1 MSAFAETLEPF
12 LVIDTMGD
20 TLTSYKL
27 LQCLS
32 HKSIQPLRFSLPWS
46 DKACLNEIF
55 RHLHLCILK
64 TASLQASKR
73 RFFLLQRTWAAVK
86 RKPVHRLSF
95 FQTNTDVKH
104 VTSSTQLRKP
114 LCRYATNP
122 DINFDQLWFPP
133 CTFQPWWDTPFPKAV
148 PQKIDVESFFLLGV
162 RISKKKTSQSATV
175 GYALLAVNAS
185 EVVVSVIWKQVAPYL
200 PYLGIRS
207 NSMFSSR
214 KTLSGYEGTTDK
226 GAMQPQSTEL
236 TQWNLIPLTSHN
248 YVFSSRSSSCTRK
261 ALFLFVMFFF
271 APQKVGVL
279 QPLWGF
285 MSFLCGVGP
294 RRAIWKSQQQ
304 NDWWIAKL
312 WTKTIF

>member
-73 RFFLLQRTWAAVK
+73 RLFLLQRTWAAVK

-162 RISKKKTSQSATV
+162 RISKKKRTEKTDRCWKMSATFFFRKFRW
-175 GYALLAVNAS
+175 ATFKTLLIFRYTDWLV
-185 EVVVSVIWKQVAPYL
+185 EVLIMAYYTPYIIGQYNLLYTANFEKHCWQVAESARYL
-200 PYLGIRS
+200 IGRASVSKLK
-207 NSMFSSR
+207 FACL
-214 KTLSGYEGTTDK
+214 TLTHRDPK
-226 GAMQPQSTEL
+226 
-236 TQWNLIPLTSHN
+236 
-248 YVFSSRSSSCTRK
+248 
-261 ALFLFVMFFF
+261 
-271 APQKVGVL
+271 
-279 QPLWGF
+279 
-285 MSFLCGVGP
+285 
-294 RRAIWKSQQQ
+294 
-304 NDWWIAKL
+304 
-312 WTKTIF
+312 TKTPPKNTKRNMMKHVFFSKSTGLQGKVYK

>member
-1 MSAFAETLEPF
+1 MSRENSITTVLEINLWNSVGCWNNLPKQGYRDNHKPWLFHATLSATTPKRNIYRPNSNRLSCDYRTEH
-12 LVIDTMGD
+12 LNSED
-20 TLTSYKL
+20 TLQKVCRIPGVSS
-27 LQCLS
+27 LS
-32 HKSIQPLRFSLPWS
+32 RDSINRQDILDKNGDDDDVY
-46 DKACLNEIF
+46 DKA
-55 RHLHLCILK
+55 
-64 TASLQASKR
+64 AV
-73 RFFLLQRTWAAVK
+73 LLWTEM
-86 RKPVHRLSF
+86 
-95 FQTNTDVKH
+95 T
-104 VTSSTQLRKP
+104 P
-114 LCRYATNP
+114 L
-122 DINFDQLWFPP
+122 
-133 CTFQPWWDTPFPKAV
+133 
-148 PQKIDVESFFLLGV
+148 